1 MTFWLAVIAFLT
13 VLVLLALIGCA
24 IGAFWGPG
32 ILGLAFLFPAL
43 VLLTAENTQAAVL
56 GLLSLVASIVELGA
70 AYEYWK
76 QRNSAAGP
84 SRSWRV
90 IATLVGLAGSVL
102 LVFTVYAMIVLLAWI
117 ASL

>member
-1 MTFWLAVIAFLT
+1 MIWLAIIACFALLAVI
-13 VLVLLALIGCA
+13 GCA
-24 IGAFWGPG
+24 AGTFWGPG

-76 QRNSAAGP
+76 RRNTVAGP
-84 SRSWRV
+84 SRNWRV
-90 IATLVGLAGSVL
+90 LATLVGLAGSAL
-102 LVFTVYAMIVLLAWI
+102 LVFTVYAIIVLLAWI
-117 ASL
+117 ASLS

>member
-1 MTFWLAVIAFLT
+1 VIYLAIIAFLAF
-13 VLVLLALIGCA
+13 LALIGCA
-24 IGAFWGPG
+24 IGTFWGPG

-43 VLLTAENTQAAVL
+43 MLLAAENTQATLL
-56 GLLSLVASIVELGA
+56 GLLSLGASIVELGA

-76 QRNSAAGP
+76 RRHTVAGP

-90 IATLVGLAGSVL
+90 LATLVGLAGSAL

-117 ASL
+117 ASLS

>member
-1 MTFWLAVIAFLT
+1 MFWLAIIAFIA
-13 VLVLLALIGCA
+13 LLALFALIGCA
-24 IGAFWGPG
+24 IGSFWGPG

-43 VLLTAENTQAAVL
+43 GLLTGGNTQGTVL